1 MKAILLATA
10 LCVTGAAAAT
20 AQEFSIGPGGV
31 TVGRDRDRGYDRER
45 WDRRHHDRDFT
56 TGSVRGGCRYVTITK
71 ENDDGDTVTRRIRRC
86 D

>member
-31 TVGRDRDRGYDRER
+31 TVGRDRDYDHRRWERRHYDR
-45 WDRRHHDRDFT
+45 DYT